1 MVSSA
6 RSTFPSDLQTLTSG
20 FQKTMQ
26 TIEGELLAPKG
37 AFAVVVSRFNDLV
50 TKRLVEGAVNTLHR
64 HGVSDDQI
72 TVVWVPGSFEIP
84 LVADRL
90 ARSGKYLAVIC
101 LGAVIQGS
109 TTHHEYI
116 NHQVAAGIM
125 QAGQDSGIPVMFG
138 VLTCQ
143 TMEQA
148 LDRAGGKVGNKGS
161 EAALAAI
168 EMANVLKK
176 LPAAD
181 R

>member
-1 MVSSA
+1 MHTV
-6 RSTFPSDLQTLTSG
+6 
-20 FQKTMQ
+20 
-26 TIEGELLAPKG
+26 EGELLAPQG

-50 TKRLVEGAVNTLHR
+50 TKRLVEGAVNTLTR
-64 HGVSDDQI
+64 HGAAEDQI

-84 LVADRL
+84 IVADRL
-90 ARSGKYLAVIC
+90 AKSGKYLAVIC

-116 NHQVAAGIM
+116 NHQVAAGIL
-125 QAGQDSGIPVMFG
+125 QAGQTSGVPVMFG

-168 EMANVLKK
+168 ETVNVLRK
-176 LPAAD
+176 LSSE
-181 R
+181 